1 MMSFVNNFAQTLV
14 ALGLLL
20 LAPSVAAACSCRGPG
35 VRPCAAYW
43 EARAVFTG
51 VVTGVT
57 QSAVRHGGGESVR
70 PFNYN
75 LVRFRVQDWFRGPR
89 RQTMEVLTAP
99 RGPNCGYNFVPGR
112 RYLVY
117 AEERT
122 DGQLYTSVCQATKP
136 LAEAGADLSFIRGLP
151 TAPPLAAI
159 YGNVE
164 FSGRDMK
171 DSSFRAEPAAGLRV
185 LVEGGGVRRETLTD
199 ARGDFAFER
208 LPPGSYSVRPLYPE
222 HARGYVDTTPFE
234 LRARQCREVGY
245 LPWWDGRIRGRV
257 LDGDG
262 RPLAGLRVWLIS
274 PELDVSVRANLMH
287 SMWVITEADGSFE
300 LTNVPRGRYQLVVNL
315 TGDTAEDNTHGYPR
329 TFHPGVRDR
338 ARASVIQLGG
348 GEWLNVQDF
357 RLGRGGLRPK

>member
-1 MMSFVNNFAQTLV
+1 MSFVDKFVPALA

-20 LAPSVAAACSCRGPG
+20 LAPSVAAACSCGGAG

-43 EARAVFTG
+43 KARAVFTG
-51 VVTGVT
+51 VVTEVAESG
-57 QSAVRHGGGESVR
+57 VRHGGGESVR
-70 PFNYN
+70 PFYYK
-75 LVRFRVQDWFRGPR
+75 LVRFKVQDWLRGPR
-89 RQTMEVLTAP
+89 RGAAQVLTAP
-99 RGPNCGYNFVPGR
+99 RAADCGYKFIPGG

-122 DGQLYTSVCQATKP
+122 DGRLYTSVCAATKP
-136 LAEAGADLSFIRGLP
+136 LAEAGADLSFINGLP

-185 LVEGGGVRRETLTD
+185 LVEGGGLRRETLTD

-208 LPPGSYSVRPLYPE
+208 LPPGSYSVRPIYPE
-222 HARGYVDTTPFE
+222 HARGHVDTTPFE

-262 RPLAGLRVWLIS
+262 RPVSGLRVWLIS

-287 SMWVITEADGSFE
+287 SMWVITDEGGNFE
-300 LTNVPRGRYQLVVNL
+300 LTNVPRGRYQLVINL
-315 TGDTAEDNTHGYPR
+315 TGDTAEDNTHGHPR
-329 TFHPGVRDR
+329 TFHPGVKDR

-348 GEWLNVQDF
+348 GEWLTVPDF
-357 RLGRGGLRPK
+357 RLGREGLGPR

>member
-1 MMSFVNNFAQTLV
+1 MRLVNKAAFALV

-20 LAPSVAAACSCRGPG
+20 LAPRAAVACSCGDPS

-43 EARAVFTG
+43 KARAVFTG
-51 VVTGVT
+51 VVTEVT
-57 QSAVRHGGGESVR
+57 ESDVRHGGSESVR
-70 PFNYN
+70 PFHYK
-75 LVRFRVQDWFRGPR
+75 LVRFKVQDWLRGPR
-89 RQTMEVLTAP
+89 RRAAQVLTAP
-99 RGPNCGYNFVPGR
+99 RGADCGYKFVPGR

-122 DGQLYTSVCQATKP
+122 DGLLYTSLCTATKP

-151 TAPPLAAI
+151 AAPPLAAV

-164 FSGRDMK
+164 FGGRDLK
-171 DSSFRAEPAAGLRV
+171 DDSFRGEPAAGMRV
-185 LVEGGGVRRETLTD
+185 LVEGGGLRHETLTD
-199 ARGDFAFER
+199 ARGDFAFEG
-208 LPPGSYSVRPLYPE
+208 LPPGSYSLRPLYPE
-222 HARGYVDTTPFE
+222 HARGYVDPKPFE

-257 LDGDG
+257 VDLDG

-287 SMWVITEADGSFE
+287 SMWVMTESDGSFE

-315 TGDTAEDNTHGYPR
+315 TGDADDNPHGYGR
-329 TFHPGVRDR
+329 TFHPGVEDR
-338 ARASVIQLGG
+338 ARASVIELGG
-348 GEWLNVQDF
+348 GEWLAVQDF
-357 RLGRGGLRPK
+357 RLTRINPAHR